1 MSLPRKAVHL
11 KLDHDVHADLLDLCE
26 YDHILPAHW
35 IERLVENE
43 LAKEF
48 TRAES
53 LKRRRAARLT
63 AAKTSEARLRD
74 VDSFPTLKVEKS

>member
-1 MSLPRKAVHL
+1 M

-35 IERLVENE
+35 IERLVERE

-53 LKRRRAARLT
+53 LRRRRTARLV
-63 AAKTSEARLRD
+63 AAKGSEVRLRE
-74 VDSFPTLKVEKS
+74 VDSFPTLKSDKS